1 MHLSSLQQEL
11 YPPWWMLCA
20 WIDAPRS
27 PEPPIFDV
35 CGDESRGRWQKLE
48 NSSSSDGYGY
58 GSARLVA
65 VAARRALREP
75 ALEPGATNMATET

>member
-1 MHLSSLQQEL
+1 
-11 YPPWWMLCA
+11 MLCA

-48 NSSSSDGYGY
+48 NSSSSGSDSYGYGYGY

-75 ALEPGATNMATET
+75 ALELGATNMATETKTERNTSS